1 MKTFFCLLMVATSV
15 AVMAQNKPCPGKPE
29 DVKGAWSLESRKD
42 FRYNPDIE
50 KIARPKQANL
60 LAQRDTVLR
69 MIQRACPE
77 LKGFKAT
84 LLSMFVQPSVVDSGY
99 VSYDHYT
106 HYNPYICTYKGTL
119 EPVESATNFR
129 VGINTLEQENFLRH
143 QFAFDAIGENLY
155 SIPPSAGMIQGFP
168 AYQMGNISSA
178 ERYGV
183 ILSRKDALPY
193 KVVSKGE
200 FYTLQKK
207 LIRFTQ
213 EKNKADIRRTTRI
226 RPEKDLRAELQAEMD
241 EIDKSSLGQD
251 AKNSRKRR
259 LQEDFRT
266 DEQMLQEKLAAVDK
280 QYNDYYRK
288 VEELESR
295 YKSELGE
302 PAYLQEYEYSTSILG
317 NESRFFNDP
326 VKGYTLIRMNPAY
339 FLKTPDKWKPQFMLL
354 TWRVEKDK
362 AYSLALDAAWR
373 KDFDMKALEK
383 MLLK

>member
-1 MKTFFCLLMVATSV
+1 MKTLLCLFMVA
-15 AVMAQNKPCPGKPE
+15 AGMAAMAQNKSCPGKPE
-29 DVKGAWSLESRKD
+29 DVKGAWSLESRKNIQ
-42 FRYNPDIE
+42 YSPDIE

-60 LAQRDTVLR
+60 LAQRDTVLL

-84 LLSMFVQPSVVDSGY
+84 LLSIFVQPSVVDSGY
-99 VSYDHYT
+99 VSYDLYT
-106 HYNPYICTYKGTL
+106 HYNPYICTNKGTL
-119 EPVESATNFR
+119 EPVESGTNFR
-129 VGINTLEQENFLRH
+129 IGINTLDQENFLRH

-155 SIPPSAGMIQGFP
+155 SIPPPAGMIQGFP
-168 AYQMGNISSA
+168 AYQMSNISSA

-193 KVVSKGE
+193 KVVTKGE

-251 AKNSRKRR
+251 ARNSRKRR
-259 LQEDFRT
+259 LQDDFRT

-280 QYNDYYRK
+280 QYDDYYRK

-295 YKSELGE
+295 YKSELSQ
-302 PAYLQEYEYSTSILG
+302 PAYLKEYEYSLSVLG
-317 NESRFFNDP
+317 NDNRFFNDP
-326 VKGYTLIRMNPAY
+326 EKGYVLTRMNPAY
-339 FLKTPDKWKPQFMLL
+339 FLKTPDKWKPQFMLV

-362 AYSLALDAAWR
+362 AYSLSLDAAWR
-373 KDFDMKALEK
+373 KAFDMKALEK

>member
-1 MKTFFCLLMVATSV
+1 MKTLLCLFMVA
-15 AVMAQNKPCPGKPE
+15 AGMAAMAQNKSCPGKPE
-29 DVKGAWSLESRKD
+29 DVKGAWSLESRKNIQ
-42 FRYNPDIE
+42 YSPDIE

-60 LAQRDTVLR
+60 LAQRDTVLL

-84 LLSMFVQPSVVDSGY
+84 LLSIFVQPSVVDSGY
-99 VSYDHYT
+99 VSYDLYT
-106 HYNPYICTYKGTL
+106 HYNPYICTNKGTL
-119 EPVESATNFR
+119 EPVESGTNFR
-129 VGINTLEQENFLRH
+129 IGINTLDQENFLRH

-155 SIPPSAGMIQGFP
+155 SIPPPAGMIQGFP
-168 AYQMGNISSA
+168 AYQMSNISSA

-193 KVVSKGE
+193 KVVTKGE

-251 AKNSRKRR
+251 ARNSRKRR
-259 LQEDFRT
+259 LQDDFRT

-280 QYNDYYRK
+280 QYDDYYRK
-288 VEELESR
+288 VEDLESR
-295 YKSELGE
+295 YKSELSQ
-302 PAYLQEYEYSTSILG
+302 PAYLKEYEYSLSVLG
-317 NESRFFNDP
+317 NDNRFFNDP
-326 VKGYTLIRMNPAY
+326 EKGYVLTRMNPAY
-339 FLKTPDKWKPQFMLL
+339 FLKTPDKWKPQFMLV

-362 AYSLALDAAWR
+362 AYSLSLDAAWR
-373 KDFDMKALEK
+373 KAFDMKALEK